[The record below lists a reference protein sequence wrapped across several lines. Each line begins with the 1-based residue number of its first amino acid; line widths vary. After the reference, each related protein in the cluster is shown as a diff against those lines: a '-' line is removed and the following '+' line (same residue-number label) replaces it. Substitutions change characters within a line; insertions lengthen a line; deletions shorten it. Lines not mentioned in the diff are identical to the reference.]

1 MPRDFGGRSLVERA
15 GDACNSEVYS
25 VLPLG
30 PGDWRCSVL
39 RANARGRVRGACES
53 ELQRQRGS
61 TGGELDMAV
70 GQGMQG
76 AVVEAIA
83 ALPEG
88 CR

>member
-1 MPRDFGGRSLVERA
+1 
-15 GDACNSEVYS
+15 
-25 VLPLG
+25 
-30 PGDWRCSVL
+30 
-39 RANARGRVRGACES
+39 VRGACES
-53 ELQRQRGS
+53 ELQRQHGS

-76 AVVEAIA
+76 AVVAAIA